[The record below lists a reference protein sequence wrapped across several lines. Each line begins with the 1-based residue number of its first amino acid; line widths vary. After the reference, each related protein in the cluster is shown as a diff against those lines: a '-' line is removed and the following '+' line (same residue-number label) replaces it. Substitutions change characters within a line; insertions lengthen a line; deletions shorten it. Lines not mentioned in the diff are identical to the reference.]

1 MSVRSETLVG
11 RDEDLAGVS
20 AHVLGDGAALVLGDP
35 GAGKT
40 ALLSGI
46 AAGAEAGG
54 AQVRWASG
62 VQFESD
68 VSYSGLQKLLFG
80 VLDSFEVLDSPH
92 RDALR
97 TALGFDP
104 AAERSNAQGDTV
116 GAIARLSRAA
126 ALTPEPAAR
135 TRRLALAAYLGARIG
150 RRGRQRQPV
159 PRGGRAYGRCPVAR
173 GHCVGRATDL
183 RPAVVDVRDAR
194 LSAMGVEPAHDV
206 GEHLGTLRLIVGF
219 VVETFVDLDGEVR
232 GACVLTYDGAG
243 RRGHEPVRPAVQD
256 EQR

>member
-80 VLDSFEVLDSPH
+80 VLDSFEVLDPPH

-126 ALTPEPAAR
+126 ALTPGTGGPDAAAGTGGVPRSPNRSARPAAP
-135 TRRLALAAYLGARIG
+135 TGSSRRPSVRA
-150 RRGRQRQPV
+150 V
-159 PRGGRAYGRCPVAR
+159 PRCSRP
-173 GHCVGRATDL
+173 L
-183 RPAVVDVRDAR
+183 RRPRD
-194 LSAMGVEPAHDV
+194 
-206 GEHLGTLRLIVGF
+206 
-219 VVETFVDLDGEVR
+219 
-232 GACVLTYDGAG
+232 
-243 RRGHEPVRPAVQD
+243 
-256 EQR
+256 